1 MSYVIIRKIT
11 LKEVIG
17 EIIVTYLNQSE
28 CIKIRNRV
36 LHYND
41 VQIRF
46 PNLANIADRELLY
59 SGIKL
64 KKTDLGWSDC

>member
-1 MSYVIIRKIT
+1 LSYVIIRKIT

-28 CIKIRNRV
+28 CIKIKNRV
-36 LHYND
+36 LHFND

-46 PNLANIADRELLY
+46 PNLGIADRELLY